1 MREEA
6 GEETG
11 EELER
16 MRKLERMRRLER
28 MSSLDAGEKPLR
40 TRVRRRL
47 IG

>member
-16 MRKLERMRRLER
+16 MRRLERMR
-28 MSSLDAGEKPLR
+28 SLDAGEEPLR
-40 TRVRRRL
+40 MK
-47 IG
+47 